1 MIAPY
6 GWQIGPDRELPL
18 DRPRL
23 MGVLNVTPDSFS
35 DGGLFF
41 DAESALDRALQMIDE
56 GADVIDVGG
65 ESTRPGAR
73 RISPAEQICRVTP
86 VIRRIRARSAVPISV
101 DTTIAEVARAAL
113 DCGADIINDVSAT
126 TDDPAMLPLMASRS
140 CGVVL
145 MHRLV
150 TPAQDSYSDR
160 YAQEPAYD
168 DVVATVCEHLRRRME
183 DVTAAGVGH
192 RRIVLDPGLG
202 FGKSVAQNFR
212 LAARIMDVASLGRPV
227 LSAASRKSFLG
238 RVSGVEAP
246 AARLEA
252 TLAMSVAHCLMGVR
266 LFRVHDVGAHRRA
279 LAVAEQF
286 RLSGEA
292 TGSRTGGSA
301 TGPG

>member
-1 MIAPY
+1 MTRPPNVPAPD
-6 GWQIGPDRELPL
+6 GWQIGPDRELSL

-35 DGGLFF
+35 DGGMFF
-41 DAESALDRALQMIDE
+41 DAETALDRVLSMIDE

-65 ESTRPGAR
+65 ESSRPGAR
-73 RISPAEQICRVTP
+73 RVSPSEQIRRVTP
-86 VIRRIRARSAVPISV
+86 VIRRIRARSSVLISV
-101 DTTIAEVARAAL
+101 DTTSADVARAAL
-113 DCGADIINDVSAT
+113 DSGADIINDVSAA
-126 TDDPAMLPLMASRS
+126 TDDPAMLPLMATRS

-145 MHRLV
+145 MHRRV
-150 TPAQDSYSDR
+150 APEQDSYSDR

-168 DVVATVCEHLRRRME
+168 DVVASVREHLRRRMA

-202 FGKSVAQNFR
+202 FGKSVAQNYR
-212 LAARIMDVASLGRPV
+212 LAARIMDMASLGRPV

-238 RVSGVEAP
+238 RVSGVDTP
-246 AARLEA
+246 AARLEG

-279 LAVAEQF
+279 LAVAEAIHAA
-286 RLSGEA
+286 GAA
-292 TGSRTGGSA
+292 TGS
-301 TGPG
+301 

>member
-1 MIAPY
+1 MTRPPNVPAPD
-6 GWQIGPDRELPL
+6 GWQIGPDRELSL

-35 DGGLFF
+35 DGGMFF
-41 DAESALDRALQMIDE
+41 DAETALDRVLSMIDE

-65 ESTRPGAR
+65 ESSRPGAR
-73 RISPAEQICRVTP
+73 RVSPSEQIRRVTP
-86 VIRRIRARSAVPISV
+86 VIRRIRARSSVLISV
-101 DTTIAEVARAAL
+101 DTTSADVARAAL
-113 DCGADIINDVSAT
+113 DSGADIINDVSAA
-126 TDDPAMLPLMASRS
+126 TDDPAMLPLMATRS

-150 TPAQDSYSDR
+150 APEQDSYSDR

-168 DVVATVCEHLRRRME
+168 DVVASVREHLRRRMA

-202 FGKSVAQNFR
+202 FGKSVAQNYR
-212 LAARIMDVASLGRPV
+212 LAARIMDMASLGRPV

-238 RVSGVEAP
+238 RVSGVDTP
-246 AARLEA
+246 AARLEG

-279 LAVAEQF
+279 LAVAEAIHAA
-286 RLSGEA
+286 GAA
-292 TGSRTGGSA
+292 TGS
-301 TGPG
+301 

>member
-1 MIAPY
+1 MTRPPNVPAPD
-6 GWQIGPDRELPL
+6 GWQIGPDRELSL

-35 DGGLFF
+35 DGGMFF
-41 DAESALDRALQMIDE
+41 DAETALDRALSMIDE

-65 ESTRPGAR
+65 ESSRPGAR
-73 RISPAEQICRVTP
+73 RVSPSEQIRRVTP
-86 VIRRIRARSAVPISV
+86 VIRRIRARSSVLISV
-101 DTTIAEVARAAL
+101 DTTSADVARAAL
-113 DCGADIINDVSAT
+113 DSGADIINDVSAA
-126 TDDPAMLPLMASRS
+126 TDDPAMLPLMATRS

-145 MHRLV
+145 MHRRV
-150 TPAQDSYSDR
+150 APEQDSYSDR

-168 DVVATVCEHLRRRME
+168 DVVASVREHLRRRMA

-202 FGKSVAQNFR
+202 FGKSVAQNYR
-212 LAARIMDVASLGRPV
+212 LAARIMDMASLGRPV

-238 RVSGVEAP
+238 RVSGVDTP
-246 AARLEA
+246 AARLEG

-279 LAVAEQF
+279 LAVAEAIHAA
-286 RLSGEA
+286 GAA
-292 TGSRTGGSA
+292 TGS
-301 TGPG
+301 